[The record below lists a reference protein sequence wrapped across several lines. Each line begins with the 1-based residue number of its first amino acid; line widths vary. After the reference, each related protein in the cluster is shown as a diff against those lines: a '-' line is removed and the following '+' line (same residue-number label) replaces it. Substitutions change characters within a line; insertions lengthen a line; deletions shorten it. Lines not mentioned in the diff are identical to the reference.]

1 MDTPTI
7 IVSVVSVIV
16 AIASWA
22 TSASKSRVDNL
33 CQIIDS
39 QSQRIGELEKDLT
52 QAKLRITELEGEN
65 VRYVRLL
72 RDNCIEIEEGFNAT

>member
-1 MDTPTI
+1 MIDWPIVVSI
-7 IVSVVSVIV
+7 ISVVV

-39 QSQRIGELEKDLT
+39 QSQRIGELEKDLMN
-52 QAKLRITELEGEN
+52 AKLRITELEGEN
-65 VRYVRLL
+65 KRYVSIL
-72 RDNCIEIEEGFNAT
+72 RDNCIEIDEDAYAT